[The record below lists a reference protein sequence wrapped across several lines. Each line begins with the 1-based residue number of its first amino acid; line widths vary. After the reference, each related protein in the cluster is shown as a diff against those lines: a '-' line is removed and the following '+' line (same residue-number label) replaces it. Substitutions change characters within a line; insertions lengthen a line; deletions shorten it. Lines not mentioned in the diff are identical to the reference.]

1 MLPLLFNVYMDVIMR
16 KVTEGEAGGVMVEE
30 ERVVD
35 LDFAYDVALLV
46 DTWLVLVAM
55 VILME
60 QANNYDSLK
69 AVRKISMKK

>member
-69 AVRKISMKK
+69 AVRKISIKK